1 MTATCPSCSWPD
13 PALVSTH
20 GSVRYLLCVCGKW
33 LIEEH
38 DALLATAGRSS
49 IADAVLPDEC
59 EPSCDAT
66 SA

>member
-13 PALVSTH
+13 PTLVSTH
-20 GSVRYLLCVCGKW
+20 GSVRYLRCVCGKW

-49 IADAVLPDEC
+49 IADTALPNAC
-59 EPSCDAT
+59 EPSRDAT